1 MIAKVS
7 LLGCRTEESHKLYMS
22 RSTYDHY
29 YNEGQ
34 GYCNIKFAVLI
45 MAIANGIQNAFL
57 EAQWE
62 CFIWKTIQS
71 YFKVKVGET

>member
-7 LLGCRTEESHKLYMS
+7 LLGCRKEESHKLYMS

-34 GYCNIKFAVLI
+34 GYCNIKIAVLI
-45 MAIANGIQNAFL
+45 MAVAKSIQNAFL
-57 EAQWE
+57 EAQ
-62 CFIWKTIQS
+62 
-71 YFKVKVGET
+71 